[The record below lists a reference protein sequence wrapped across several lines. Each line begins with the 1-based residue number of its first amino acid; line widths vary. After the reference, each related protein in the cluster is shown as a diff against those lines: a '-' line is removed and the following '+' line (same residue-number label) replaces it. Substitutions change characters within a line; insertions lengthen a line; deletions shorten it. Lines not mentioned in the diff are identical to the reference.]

1 MNYSR
6 NTKLTVMKKIT
17 VLGVALATVASVALV
32 SCQKD
37 GARITEFTA
46 TVEHCTDAS
55 GKVLMDG
62 NVLRWTDGDQIAV
75 WGSDG
80 MGTYTT
86 TNVGEYVTT
95 FNFTE
100 GDDPGDPTY
109 TAIYPA
115 SLAQRQTVILLPPVQ
130 TSTDGSLQQF
140 PMMARSSNSEL
151 VFKNLCG
158 VLRLRLQALGKS
170 VVGIELDGNAYYLW
184 GLKQLNYNNGD
195 PSITNVSLSGSP
207 EVLLS
212 VSNPQD
218 ITTAKD
224 FYIALPPNTY
234 GAGFT
239 IKIYT
244 SDGSVC
250 TKTITSGHSFR
261 IERSGIFTI
270 TLSGDDLEF
279 IPDAGTLNGE
289 FSVSPTQKVR
299 FSQGWLLYTGFGTH
313 PVADGGVAEGTWA
326 FGPHQYFSYYNE
338 NTYTSGS
345 SYSTNWIRFFS
356 WGASGW
362 NSGAAFFLPY
372 QNSGTGND
380 IPNDLIGPYAY
391 ADWGVYNAILNGG
404 NQPQLWRTL
413 SADEWDY
420 LLNQRRG
427 HNVKW
432 GIAGVN
438 GYIGLII
445 LPDNWS
451 LPPGIE
457 FNEGYPIG
465 STLLNSYTLQQ
476 WKQMEDAGAVLFG
489 TSRATYWTSSHSN
502 TTTFWAK
509 CFSINT
515 DRIGIGEGYQGN
527 TSLVRL
533 VRNVD

>member
-1 MNYSR
+1 MKPAKAAMNYSR
-6 NTKLTVMKKIT
+6 NTKLKVMKKIT

-46 TVEHCTDAS
+46 TVEHCTDAN
-55 GKVLMDG
+55 GKVMMDG

-80 MGTYTT
+80 KGVYTT

-140 PMMARSSNSEL
+140 PMMAHSSNSEL

-195 PSITNVSLSGSP
+195 PSITNVSLNGSP

-212 VSNPQD
+212 VSNPQN

-289 FSVSPTQKVR
+289 ISVSPTQKVR
-299 FSQGWLLYTGFGTH
+299 ISQGWLLYTGFGTH
-313 PVADGGVAEGTWA
+313 PVADGGVALGTWA
-326 FGPHQYFSYYNE
+326 FGPHQYFSYYNKILIHLAVL
-338 NTYTSGS
+338 
-345 SYSTNWIRFFS
+345 IRPIGLDFS
-356 WGASGW
+356 HGE
-362 NSGAAFFLPY
+362 
-372 QNSGTGND
+372 Q
-380 IPNDLIGPYAY
+380 
-391 ADWGVYNAILNGG
+391 V
-404 NQPQLWRTL
+404 
-413 SADEWDY
+413 
-420 LLNQRRG
+420 
-427 HNVKW
+427 V
-432 GIAGVN
+432 GIAV
-438 GYIGLII
+438 
-445 LPDNWS
+445 
-451 LPPGIE
+451 
-457 FNEGYPIG
+457 
-465 STLLNSYTLQQ
+465 LLSFCHIRIV
-476 WKQMEDAGAVLFG
+476 VL
-489 TSRATYWTSSHSN
+489 A
-502 TTTFWAK
+502 TTFQM
-509 CFSINT
+509 I
-515 DRIGIGEGYQGN
+515 
-527 TSLVRL
+527 
-533 VRNVD
+533 